1 LLVLYGQTESSPIV
15 TMSPPED
22 SFDQCVG
29 NVGCAMPNTEVR
41 ICSPVTGETV
51 PAGEA
56 GELCVRGYMVMAGY
70 DDEPEATRSAID
82 RDGWLHTGDLG
93 VMSEDGHFQITGRA
107 KEMIIRGGENIYP
120 REIEEFFYTHPKIAD
135 VAVVGLPDQ
144 RLGEIVL
151 AWIRL
156 KAGVSATEEE

>member
-1 LLVLYGQTESSPIV
+1 GSVVAGLAALVRGAALVLTSAAFAPDAVLAAIEAERTTILVGVPTMFIAELESPGFTRHDLHSLRIGWMGGAPCPVELLRRVKGQMRLERLLVLYGQTESSPIV

-70 DDEPEATRSAID
+70 D
-82 RDGWLHTGDLG
+82 
-93 VMSEDGHFQITGRA
+93 
-107 KEMIIRGGENIYP
+107 
-120 REIEEFFYTHPKIAD
+120 
-135 VAVVGLPDQ
+135 
-144 RLGEIVL
+144 
-151 AWIRL
+151 
-156 KAGVSATEEE
+156 